1 MRQLLNDLVKNWWS
15 NPLPA
20 IKPRDV
26 NLLSYFDP
34 NVRKIVSVVGFRR
47 VGKTFTL
54 LDFAQKYG
62 KDKCV
67 YINFEDERVPKKTEV
82 LSQLVD
88 LLTEL
93 KGNQPF
99 VLLMD
104 EIQEIP
110 GWSMWARRINETTQ
124 HRLILS
130 GSSSKLSSREIPTEL
145 RGQTITVPMFPLNWD
160 EFLRFRETD
169 TNIFPH
175 AHTLNLLREFLT
187 YGGLPEIVLAEE
199 GRRPLILA
207 DYLSSFVNRDIVERY
222 KLRKKEAFSDLLRLL
237 PNMRSY
243 TYSKLA
249 NSLKSI
255 GHELTK
261 ATVIRYMQWLEWSF
275 FVSRLEVFSANV
287 KSRIQTA
294 KKSYLV
300 DNYFSTQFS
309 GNLSSNLGHLMEQ
322 AVFHKLHIGSVWDP
336 RYELAYWKDYSG
348 NEVDFVVVHNKAV
361 KELIQVTFASS
372 MVEVQ
377 ERETKALVKAAK
389 ALHKTSGTII
399 TWDIE
404 QTTTIDG
411 IEIIY
416 RPLWKWLTIKTI
428 TTTNKEI
435 VLPDNIP
442 VLDVEPNIGGTGGQ
456 EGHFV
461 HFQAIN
467 IGEKVAIDCRW
478 GIRGFAYEWRAPET
492 FILRP
497 ADKKKLEYKIS
508 DEKPFKEFL
517 PELNI
522 FFEYKD
528 NRGVSYFTRRE
539 LVLEKVP
546 SGAFFN
552 ITRVSAFHPAVVLQ
566 DSKIRNIS
574 KPYMR
579 DNLITKVD
587 VDVEVDGEIKQIQI
601 GIGPILK
608 EVFGFSPDELKAA
621 FAELV
626 QRKVKNMLREGR
638 LQDHVF
644 TNEEMP
650 KKPLSGFEA
659 YKALRDSLD

>member
-1 MRQLLNDLVKNWWS
+1 
-15 NPLPA
+15 
-20 IKPRDV
+20 
-26 NLLSYFDP
+26 
-34 NVRKIVSVVGFRR
+34 
-47 VGKTFTL
+47 
-54 LDFAQKYG
+54 
-62 KDKCV
+62 
-67 YINFEDERVPKKTEV
+67 
-82 LSQLVD
+82 
-88 LLTEL
+88 
-93 KGNQPF
+93 
-99 VLLMD
+99 
-104 EIQEIP
+104 
-110 GWSMWARRINETTQ
+110 MWARRINETTQ

-199 GRRPLILA
+199 GRRSLILA

-404 QTTTIDG
+404 QTTTIDS

-546 SGAFFN
+546 SGAFYN
-552 ITRVSAFHPAVVLQ
+552 ITRVSTSHPAVVLQ

-626 QRKVKNMLREGR
+626 QRKVRNMLREGR

-644 TNEEMP
+644 TSEEMP
-650 KKPLSGFEA
+650 KKQLSGFEA
-659 YKALRDSLD
+659 YKALRDSLDK